1 MSTSF
6 RSWRAALAVLAVTAA
21 PLAGAE
27 DLVQVYREARL
38 NDPTLAAAQANWV
51 ALQERLPQ
59 ARALLLPNV
68 NLTAA
73 ANANLYDAS
82 IHTQPRFDINGRG
95 FAFGSLTVSASQPL
109 YRYANKV
116 ALDQARDQVE
126 QSDYT
131 LQSARQDLILRVAQA
146 YFDVLLAQF
155 NVELAESQKAAV
167 SEQLAQARRSFEVGV
182 ATITDPN
189 EAQARYDAI
198 VAQEITARNDLDN
211 R

>member
-1 MSTSF
+1 MTISVF
-6 RSWRAALAVLAVTAA
+6 RRRATLLLALLVAA
-21 PLAGAE
+21 PLALAE
-27 DLVQVYREARL
+27 DLLQVYREARL

-51 ALQERLPQ
+51 ALQERIPQ

-68 NLTAA
+68 NLAAA
-73 ANANLYDAS
+73 ANANIYDAS
-82 IHTQPRFDINGRG
+82 IHTEPRTDINGRG

-126 QSDYT
+126 QSDFT

-167 SEQLAQARRSFEVGV
+167 SEQLAQAKRNFEVGV
-182 ATITDPN
+182 ATITDTN
-189 EAQARYDAI
+189 
-198 VAQEITARNDLDN
+198 
-211 R
+211 